1 MIHSKGRLEDI
12 TTRLSIC
19 LALLFSLG
27 LQGQTRAHFHSPS
40 EGQFHMDQRPVAM
53 RILYIAAH
61 PDDENTRLIAHWS
74 QFSGYEVAYL
84 SLTQGEGGQNILGPE
99 LGEALGVI
107 RREELYAARRLDGAT
122 QYFGGAADFGY
133 SKTVDET
140 LEKWNENE
148 VLARIEA
155 VVKEFKPDVIVTR
168 FPPDARAGHG
178 HHTAS
183 AVLAIRAFERLQSM
197 GRRGGYAPKALYWN
211 TSSWWA
217 KDLESAVSNDSLA
230 VLQIG
235 GFIPELGQS
244 SLEIGTLARGMHK
257 SQGFAGTTDRGERT
271 EYLQLLKGEP
281 IDWTPPTYAACSAP
295 MPIPGLYAEWTA
307 DSPYLVDS
315 VQGRVTVINESAEV
329 IQVRRMVAQQSAAHN
344 APYTL
349 VHPGKTYSFPANL
362 YANGQQGGMVL
373 EVTNSDGLWPQTVVL
388 SPEYVTSD
396 RIKGELRRPVQLTPR
411 YSISYDVPC
420 AVVGGGTRLINV
432 NLHRYGALPEESV
445 QLDFQG
451 DGVLVLEPSAVR
463 FLAGQSVIHLSIAVR
478 KPTRSKAGQTRGS
491 LTAYLHGDEVPLFT
505 SIPLRYDHIPHQEVW
520 VDGSLPIVTADIAVP
535 KGLQV
540 GYIDGAGD
548 DAPEALKQLGVTVK
562 RLNAATLTQEDL
574 QGLRSVVLGIRAFN
588 VNQGLAAAQPVLENW
603 VQNGGH
609 LIIQYNTATRDQ
621 VTDHMGPVPFK
632 LGRDRVTVEETPATF
647 LAPEHLMM
655 TYPNALSEA
664 DFDGWVQ
671 ERGLY
676 FASEWDPAFVPLLE
690 WADPGETPKQGA
702 WITAPSGKGQ
712 VTYCGLSLFRE
723 WRAGVPGAY
732 RILANLVAYP
742 ASEYAK

>member
-1 MIHSKGRLEDI
+1 M
-12 TTRLSIC
+12 TRTVQFC
-19 LALLFSLG
+19 LFFVFSTVLG
-27 LQGQTRAHFHSPS
+27 AQSLPNFHSPS
-40 EGQFHMDQRPVAM
+40 EGKFHLDQRAESM

-74 QFSGYEVAYL
+74 QFNGYDVAYL
-84 SLTQGEGGQNILGPE
+84 SLTEGEGGQNILGPE

-168 FPPDARAGHG
+168 FPPDSRAGHG

-217 KDLESAVSNDSLA
+217 KDLENAVSGDSLE

-257 SQGFAGTTDRGERT
+257 SQGFAGITDRGERT
-271 EYLQLLKGEP
+271 EYLRLLKGEP
-281 IDWTPPTYAACSAP
+281 IDWTPPTFVASSAP

-315 VQGRVTVINESAEV
+315 LQARVTVINESAEA
-329 IQVRRMVAQQSAAHN
+329 IRVRRALDKNSGAHIP
-344 APYTL
+344 PYTFL
-349 VHPGKTYSFPANL
+349 QPGKTYSFPANL
-362 YANGQQGGMVL
+362 YANGQEGGMVL
-373 EVTNSDGLWPQTVVL
+373 EVANADGLWPQTVVL

-420 AVVGGGTRLINV
+420 LVVGGSATLNV
-432 NLHRYGALPEESV
+432 HLHRYGALPEESV
-445 QLDFQG
+445 RLDFQG
-451 DGVLVLEPSAVR
+451 DGVFVGKDSAVR
-463 FLAGQSVIHLSIAVR
+463 FLAGQSVMHLSIAVR
-478 KPTRSKAGQTRGS
+478 KPTRGKAGQTRGS
-491 LTAYLHGDEVPLFT
+491 LTAYLHGDEVPLMT
-505 SIPLRYDHIPHQEVW
+505 AIPIRYDHIPHQEVW

-548 DAPEALKQLGVTVK
+548 DAPEAMKQLGVEVK
-562 RLNAATLTQEDL
+562 RLNAATLTLEDL
-574 QGLRSVVLGIRAFN
+574 KGLTSVVLGIRAFN
-588 VNQGLAAAQPVLENW
+588 VNQGLVAAQPVLENW

-647 LAPEHLMM
+647 LAPTHPMM

-664 DFDGWVQ
+664 DFAGWVQ

-676 FASEWDPAFVPLLE
+676 FASEWDKAFVPLLE

-702 WITAPSGKGQ
+702 WITAPSGEGQ

-732 RILANLVAYP
+732 RILANLLAFQT
-742 ASEYAK
+742 AGHGK